1 MHWSKAVALAVA
13 SAWWVLPGSAASQT
27 LTAEHR
33 CRLSA
38 ESTPAV
44 FAYCATLTVPENPDE
59 PAGPSVD
66 LFMARIPSSS
76 ATPRPDPL
84 VLINGGPGQSAVD
97 LYLQARGAF
106 DPARRDRDLILLDQR
121 GTGRSAQGFA
131 CQVPE
136 DLAIETAGTEALER
150 FVDECLASLE
160 HDPRFYTTSVAVQD
174 LDRLRTSL
182 GVAQW
187 NLYGVSYGTRVAQH
201 YLRRFPEHTRAVVL
215 DGVVP
220 PDLALGPDVAREA
233 QRALDRIF
241 ERCATDGGCSE
252 HFPDLPQRFDALLA
266 RLAAE
271 PLRNVPGVPA
281 PQPAADGSPR
291 PAFEFGAVHLR
302 ALVRFMSYNALTVAL
317 LPVLISEAHDGNVTP
332 LVGQARTTLRGLPE
346 SMSFPMSNAVV
357 CSEDVPFIAPDAT
370 EGLAELY
377 LGTMIVDGLRA
388 ICARWPAG
396 SVDPDFKA
404 LVVSER
410 PVLLLSGSN
419 DPITPPA
426 YAERVRAGGLSN
438 SAHLIGRD
446 QGHGMAPIGCVPRL
460 LRDFLENPQP
470 RELDGS
476 CLGAEPP
483 MPFFLTLLGPAP

>member
-13 SAWWVLPGSAASQT
+13 SAWLAQPEVASSQT
-27 LTAEHR
+27 LTEQR
-33 CRLSA
+33 CRLEV
-38 ESTPAV
+38 ESMPAA
-44 FAYCATLTVPENPDE
+44 FAYCATLAVPENPDE
-59 PAGPSVD
+59 PNGRSVE
-66 LFMARIPSSS
+66 LFVARIPSTS

-84 VLINGGPGQSAVD
+84 VVINGGPGGSAVD
-97 LYLQARGAF
+97 LYLQNRGAF
-106 DPARRDRDLILLDQR
+106 ESARRDRDLILLDQR
-121 GTGRSAQGFA
+121 GTGRSAQGFG

-136 DLAIETAGTEALER
+136 DLALETAGSDALEH
-150 FVDECLASLE
+150 FVNDCLASLE
-160 HDPRFYTTSVAVQD
+160 RDPRFYTTSVAVRD
-174 LDRLRTSL
+174 LDRLRAAL
-182 GVAQW
+182 GVTQW

-201 YLRRFPEHTRAVVL
+201 YLRRYPEATRAVVL

-241 ERCATDGGCSE
+241 ERCATDHGCDE
-252 HFPDLPQRFDALLA
+252 HFPDLPARFEALLA
-266 RLAAE
+266 RLEAE
-271 PLRNVPGVPA
+271 PLRNVPGVPE
-281 PQPAADGSPR
+281 PEPAADGAPR

-332 LVGQARTTLRGLPE
+332 LVSQARTTLRGLPE
-346 SMSFPMSNAVV
+346 SISFPMSNSVV
-357 CSEDVPFIAPDAT
+357 CTEDVPFIAPDAT
-370 EGLAELY
+370 EGLAEAY
-377 LGTMIVDGLRA
+377 LGTMIVDALRS

-396 SVDPDFKA
+396 SIDPDFKA
-404 LVVSER
+404 LVVSDR

-438 SAHLIGRD
+438 SVHLIGRD

-460 LRDFLENPQP
+460 LRDFLENPDA
-470 RELDGS
+470 RALDGS

>member
-1 MHWSKAVALAVA
+1 MHWSKVVALAVA
-13 SAWWVLPGSAASQT
+13 SAWFVLPRAGVSQT
-27 LTAEHR
+27 LTEQR

-44 FAYCATLTVPENPDE
+44 FAYCATLTVPEDPDQ
-59 PAGPSVD
+59 PSGPSVE
-66 LFMARIPSSS
+66 LFVARIPSSS

-84 VLINGGPGQSAVD
+84 VLINGGPGQSGVD

-106 DPARRDRDLILLDQR
+106 DPVRRERDLILLDQR
-121 GTGRSAQGFA
+121 GTGRSTEGFE
-131 CQVPE
+131 CRVPE
-136 DLAIETAGTEALER
+136 DLAIETAGTQALER
-150 FVDECLASLE
+150 FVDECVGSLE

-174 LDRLRTSL
+174 LDRLRAAF
-182 GVAQW
+182 GFEQW

-201 YLRRFPEHTRAVVL
+201 YLRRFPERTRAVVL

-233 QRALDRIF
+233 QRALNRIF
-241 ERCATDGGCSE
+241 ERCATDSGCGE
-252 HFPDLPQRFDALLA
+252 RFADLPQRFETLLA
-266 RLAAE
+266 RLETE
-271 PLRNVPGVPA
+271 PLRNVPGLPA
-281 PQPAADGSPR
+281 PPAADGSPPR

-317 LPVLISEAHDGNVTP
+317 LPVLISEAYDGNVTP
-332 LVGQARTTLRGLPE
+332 LVSQARTTLRGLPE

-357 CSEDVPFIAPDAT
+357 CTEDVPFITPDAMD
-370 EGLAELY
+370 GLAELY
-377 LGTMIVDGLRA
+377 LGTMIVEGLRA
-388 ICARWPAG
+388 VCARWPAG
-396 SVDPDFKA
+396 NIDPDFKE
-404 LVVSER
+404 LITSDR

-446 QGHGMAPIGCVPRL
+446 QGHGLAPIGCVPRL
-460 LRDFLENPQP
+460 LRSFLEDPRP

>member
-1 MHWSKAVALAVA
+1 MHWSKALALAVA
-13 SAWWVLPGSAASQT
+13 SAWFAQPGPAASQT
-27 LTAEHR
+27 LMEQR
-33 CRLSA
+33 CRLEV

-59 PAGPSVD
+59 PNGPSVE
-66 LFMARIPSSS
+66 LFVARIPSSS

-84 VLINGGPGQSAVD
+84 VLINGGPGGSSVD

-106 DPARRDRDLILLDQR
+106 DSARRDRDLILLDQR
-121 GTGRSAQGFA
+121 GTGRSAAGFS
-131 CQVPE
+131 CHVPE
-136 DLAIETAGTEALER
+136 DLALETAGSEALER
-150 FVDECLASLE
+150 FVDDCLASLD
-160 HDPRFYTTSVAVQD
+160 HDPRFYTTSVAVRD
-174 LDRLRTSL
+174 LERLRAAL

-201 YLRRFPEHTRAVVL
+201 YLRRFPEATRAAVL

-241 ERCATDGGCSE
+241 ERCASDHGCDE
-252 HFPDLPQRFDALLA
+252 HFPNLPARFDALLA
-266 RLAAE
+266 RLEAE
-271 PLRNVPGVPA
+271 PLRNVPGIPVPV
-281 PQPAADGSPR
+281 PAADGSPR
-291 PAFEFGAVHLR
+291 PGFEFGAVHLR

-332 LVGQARTTLRGLPE
+332 LVSQARTTLRGLPE
-346 SMSFPMSNAVV
+346 ALSFPMSNSVV
-357 CSEDVPFIAPDAT
+357 CTEDVPFIATDAAD
-370 EGLAELY
+370 GLADLY
-377 LGTMIVDGLRA
+377 LGTMIVDALHTL
-388 ICARWPAG
+388 CARWPTG
-396 SVDPDFKA
+396 SIDPDFKE
-404 LVVSER
+404 LVVSDR

-426 YAERVRAGGLSN
+426 YAERVRARGLSN

-460 LRDFLENPQP
+460 LREFLENPDP
-470 RELDGS
+470 RALDGS